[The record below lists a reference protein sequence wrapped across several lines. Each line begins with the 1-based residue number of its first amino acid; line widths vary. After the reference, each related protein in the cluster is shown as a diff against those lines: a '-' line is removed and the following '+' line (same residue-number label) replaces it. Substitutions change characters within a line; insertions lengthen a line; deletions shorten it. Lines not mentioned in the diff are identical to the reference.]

1 MRPPLHPRPA
11 ALRLPWLVLLSLA
24 LALVGPAE
32 AAPRLRASA
41 AEIPA
46 LARLLAATGWTPT
59 PELSA
64 VFQPGHIF
72 LPTPTGHRLQLEGC
86 VAAAPQRSAYT
97 GAQLVSQLQAGVQL
111 PGARGQG
118 GFVQELRFAAPEQ
131 RSLPALALEA
141 TPRCA
146 AALARAAAEGA
157 PLDGAY
163 IVQEVLFAEI
173 TERRCGKL
181 DARGR
186 VVGVGLAGLEAEA
199 ACGQVSLEPVA
210 VAYRT
215 LPLSALRG
223 VAVATVAVADRD
235 GDGVPNADD
244 SCPDEA
250 GAPGAGGCPADRDGD
265 GLADQLDPCPDD
277 HGGPSG
283 CPSTLGASGAVG
295 ALPDCADVYGGPP
308 PADCGSQERVFALAL
323 SFRPGQ
329 AALPAAGPA
338 EAALLAEALRGQ
350 WGAALRIE
358 AWGDGVDPITDLSL
372 AQARADALRAAVIA
386 AGADPARVVAR
397 GYPGAPPPGGAITA
411 VLR

>member
-1 MRPPLHPRPA
+1 MRPPRDRLAAPA
-11 ALRLPWLVLLSLA
+11 AAPWLAAISLSLA
-24 LALVGPAE
+24 LLSPAS

-86 VAAAPQRSAYT
+86 VAAPPQRSAYT

-118 GFVQELRFAAPEQ
+118 AFVQELRFAAPEQ

-157 PLDGAY
+157 ALDGAY

-186 VVGVGLAGLEAEA
+186 VVGAGLAGLDAEA

-215 LPLSALRG
+215 LPLAALRG
-223 VAVATVAVADRD
+223 VGPVAAAPSDRDRD
-235 GDGVPNADD
+235 GVQD
-244 SCPDEA
+244 SVDRCPD
-250 GAPGAGGCPADRDGD
+250 APGSPADGGCPSDRDGD
-265 GLADQLDPCPDD
+265 GLSDAADPCPDD
-277 HGGPSG
+277 RGGPTG
-283 CPSTLGASGAVG
+283 CPSVVGLSGTVPG
-295 ALPDCADVYGGPP
+295 LRCADVYGGPP
-308 PADCGSQERVFALAL
+308 PADCGPREQVFAVAL
-323 SFRPGQ
+323 RFAPGQ
-329 AALPAAGPA
+329 AALPANGAA
-338 EAALLAEALRGQ
+338 EAEALVEALRARWDG
-350 WGAALRIE
+350 ALRIE
-358 AWGDGVDPITDLSL
+358 AWGDGRDPIADLTL
-372 AQARADALRAAVIA
+372 AQARANALRAAVIA
-386 AGADPARVVAR
+386 AGGDAARVVAR